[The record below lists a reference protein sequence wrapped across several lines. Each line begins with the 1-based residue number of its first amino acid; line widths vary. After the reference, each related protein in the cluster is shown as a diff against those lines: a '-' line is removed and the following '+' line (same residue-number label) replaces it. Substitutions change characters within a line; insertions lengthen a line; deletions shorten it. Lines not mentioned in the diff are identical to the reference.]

1 MMMRRLLAAA
11 VPIALVACS
20 SVRQVRQPMRYVTEK
35 NPPVVHVA
43 YVLQGVGVT
52 VAVANPQVVGDSL
65 KGTRAMRGNPPVAIP
80 VRDIHAIA
88 ARRFDGRRT
97 AILATG
103 IGLLSALGLY
113 AMLGTANGRDNWYC
127 DYNDSVRGPNG
138 EPLCG
143 PM

>member
-1 MMMRRLLAAA
+1 MMMRRLLATA
-11 VPIALVACS
+11 VPIFALACS
-20 SVRQVRQPMRYVTEK
+20 SVRQVPQPMRYVTEK
-35 NPPVVHVA
+35 NPPVVQVA

-52 VAVANPQVVGDSL
+52 MAVANPQVVGDSL
-65 KGTRAMRGNPPVAIP
+65 KGTRAMGNHPIAIP

-88 ARRFDGRRT
+88 ARRFDGGRT

-103 IGLLSALGLY
+103 IGMLSAFGLY
-113 AMLGTANGRDNWYC
+113 AILGSANGRNDWYC